1 VGRVFQGWTLD
12 KLEVLRI
19 YLKLY
24 RRVAGSGT
32 YIDAFCGDGQVMI
45 DGESVPRDGTALI
58 SVRSKAFK
66 WAHFIDLDSKLTAR
80 LQTRI
85 DEIRLRKNEERTVYC
100 GDSNVVLRTLF
111 DSGVIDRD
119 RPLFVCL
126 DQNSTELLWSTV
138 EMISHFKDLD
148 VDANRCKAEL
158 WILFNQYQVIQRLWP
173 VEPRLQG
180 LPNPYARSLNGVFG
194 SYDAWADLWTS
205 KADPLALMHR
215 YCQRLEGLGYQ
226 YVLPQLIKSDAGPQY
241 YMIHATDHVA
251 AVDFMRWAKN
261 SHSKQKGR
269 GQQSTFA
276 LGPV

>member
-1 VGRVFQGWTLD
+1 MGSLHRLGFQVNSAVAD
-12 KLEVLRI
+12 AD
-19 YLKLY
+19 
-24 RRVAGSGT
+24 RRNST
-32 YIDAFCGDGQVMI
+32 
-45 DGESVPRDGTALI
+45 
-58 SVRSKAFK
+58 SKK
-66 WAHFIDLDSKLTAR
+66 R
-80 LQTRI
+80 R
-85 DEIRLRKNEERTVYC
+85 RTVYC

-269 GQQSTFA
+269 GQ
-276 LGPV
+276 